1 MNLITIDFETF
12 YDVGFSLSRM
22 TTEEYINDERFQIIG
37 VAIKIDDGKT
47 EWYAGE
53 EAVAKA
59 IADIAWADAMLLCH
73 NTLFDGAILKWKFG
87 AEPMKYLD
95 TLCMARSIHGVDAGG
110 SLKALAERYKLGE
123 KGTEVLDAKGKRIED
138 FRDHELRQYGVYCKN
153 DVKLTYDL
161 FKELAINYPAN
172 ELRLIDITL
181 RMYILPELQLDKDL
195 LVDRLKE
202 VKSEKLNLLQ
212 ALADKLECEVEE
224 VRKRL
229 ASNKQFANVLEQLNV
244 SVPMKTSPTTGKETY
259 ALAKGDQGFLAL
271 CEHPNAFVQEL
282 CAVRLGTKSTIEE
295 TRIERFIGIAERN
308 HNQLPIPLK
317 YYGAHTGRWAGSDKV
332 NFQNLPSRDKKQKA
346 LKNAILP
353 PDNHVIMNCDS
364 SQIEARILVWFAG
377 QHDVLKQFE
386 RGEDVYSVFASKV
399 YAKPQVNKTERAVGK
414 TCILGLGYGTGAKK
428 LRDVLKINAGVE
440 MNEEATKRLVNLY
453 REVNHEV
460 VKLWKECDRALKF
473 MASWPK
479 DKPAYYLSKVNCVLV
494 TPEGLKLPNGLYLR
508 YPNLELKNDGY
519 TYTSRRGEINIWGGA
534 IVENVVQALA
544 RIVIGQQM
552 TVIDTKYRP
561 LLTVHDAVVCVA
573 PEAEKYEA
581 LRFIMQ
587 TMNKAPSWAKGLPVT
602 CEGNFGKNYGEC

>member
-22 TTEEYINDERFQIIG
+22 TTEEYINDGRFQVIG

-161 FKELAINYPAN
+161 FKELAINYPAS

-244 SVPMKTSPTTGKETY
+244 PVPMKISPTTGKETF

-271 CEHPNAFVQEL
+271 SEHSNAFVQEL

-377 QHDVLKQFE
+377 QHDVLEQFR
-386 RGEDVYSVFASKV
+386 RGEDVYAVFASKV
-399 YAKPQVNKTERAVGK
+399 YNKPEVNKTERAVGK

-428 LRDVLKINAGVE
+428 LRDVLKINAGVDMAE
-440 MNEEATKRLVNLY
+440 KETKSLVDLY
-453 REVNHEV
+453 RKINHEV
-460 VKLWKECDRALKF
+460 EKLWKECDQALKF

-479 DKPAYYLSKVNCVLV
+479 DKPVYYLSKVNCVLV

-519 TYTSRRGEINIWGGA
+519 TYVSRRGEISI
-534 IVENVVQALA
+534 
-544 RIVIGQQM
+544 
-552 TVIDTKYRP
+552 
-561 LLTVHDAVVCVA
+561 
-573 PEAEKYEA
+573 
-581 LRFIMQ
+581 
-587 TMNKAPSWAKGLPVT
+587 
-602 CEGNFGKNYGEC
+602 

>member
-53 EAVAKA
+53 KVVAKA

-153 DVKLTYDL
+153 DVKLTYEL
-161 FKELAINYPAN
+161 FKKLAINYPAN

-181 RMYILPELQLDKDL
+181 RMYILPELKLDTDL

-212 ALADKLECEVEE
+212 TLANKLECEVEE

-244 SVPMKTSPTTGKETY
+244 PVPMKTSPTTGKETY

-377 QHDVLKQFE
+377 QHDVLEQF
-386 RGEDVYSVFASKV
+386 RKGEDVYSVFASKV
-399 YAKPQVNKTERAVGK
+399 YNKTQVDKTERAVGK

-440 MNEEATKRLVNLY
+440 MTEEATKRLVNLY

-460 VKLWKECDRALKF
+460 VKLWKDCDQALKDI
-473 MASWPK
+473 ASWPQE
-479 DKPAYYLSKVNCVLV
+479 KPAYFLGKVKCVLV

-519 TYTSRRGEINIWGGA
+519 TYTSRRGEISIWGGA
-534 IVENVVQALA
+534 VVENVVQALA
-544 RIVIGQQM
+544 RIVIGEQM
-552 TVIDTKYRP
+552 VTINTKYRP
-561 LLTVHDAVVCVA
+561 LLTVHDAVVCIA
-573 PEAEKYEA
+573 PEEDKEKA
-581 LRFIMQ
+581 LDFIMQ
-587 TMNKAPSWAKGLPVT
+587 IMNKAPAWATGLPVT
-602 CEGNFGKNYGEC
+602 CEGGIGENYGEC